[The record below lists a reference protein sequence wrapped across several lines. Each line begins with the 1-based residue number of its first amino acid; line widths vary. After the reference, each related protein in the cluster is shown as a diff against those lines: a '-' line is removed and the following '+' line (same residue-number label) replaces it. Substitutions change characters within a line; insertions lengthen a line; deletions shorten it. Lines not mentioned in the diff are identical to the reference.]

1 MFHCVKL
8 ILKVSAEINF
18 CLDQPI
24 LILLKIAQVFLAKQ
38 KEITAASRN
47 SNEEIDGINTNTID
61 YNDETV
67 SISYHFF
74 LIHKI

>member
-47 SNEEIDGINTNTID
+47 SNEEIDGINTID

-67 SISYHFF
+67 STYYHFF
-74 LIHKI
+74 